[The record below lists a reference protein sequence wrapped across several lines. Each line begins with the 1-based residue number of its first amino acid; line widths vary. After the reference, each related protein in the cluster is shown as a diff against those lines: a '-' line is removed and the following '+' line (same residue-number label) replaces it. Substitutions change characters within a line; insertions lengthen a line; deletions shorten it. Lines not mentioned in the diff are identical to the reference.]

1 MKEGQ
6 VPTSGSQTEDGTN
19 PVIGSTATGGLT
31 GQEDIMNQNIDSTF
45 ADGGGALTGTSG
57 GSTDTFLSD
66 AGSTGGADPTLA
78 SVEPLK
84 APAKASTEIA
94 SVKVVIDGHEAVVVK
109 ARAAAPVSAESKQ
122 FVQNS
127 LESDE
132 DMLTLLETGAM
143 AMSVATG
150 YRHYG
155 KARSVGSLEQRLRE
169 WTASGFALRGGD
181 NGNDTHA

>member
-1 MKEGQ
+1 
-6 VPTSGSQTEDGTN
+6 
-19 PVIGSTATGGLT
+19 
-31 GQEDIMNQNIDSTF
+31 
-45 ADGGGALTGTSG
+45 
-57 GSTDTFLSD
+57 
-66 AGSTGGADPTLA
+66 
-78 SVEPLK
+78 
-84 APAKASTEIA
+84 
-94 SVKVVIDGHEAVVVK
+94 VK
-109 ARAAAPVSAESKQ
+109 ARAAAPVSAESIQ

-143 AMSVATG
+143 AMSVATV